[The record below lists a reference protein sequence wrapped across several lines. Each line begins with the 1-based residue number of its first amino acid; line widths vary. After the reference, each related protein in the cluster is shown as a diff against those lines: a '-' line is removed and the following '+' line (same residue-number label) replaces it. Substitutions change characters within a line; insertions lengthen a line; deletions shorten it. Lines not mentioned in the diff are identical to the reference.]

1 MKFYIPFLLS
11 WKCDQCEVGRVRFK
25 PRFCDVYSMK
35 GFYQD
40 ISRNKR
46 YCLLYLLHRW
56 VCTLEIA
63 RDFLVFL
70 CLITRE
76 RFVRDDKM
84 IVLIQFRGKKICY
97 TFSVSSINTRLNQ
110 NTWLGVLE
118 SKYLFLFPWLSIRS
132 FIHPLSKWH
141 NELFVISDTWRP
153 WGPISNS

>member
-70 CLITRE
+70 CLITRK
-76 RFVRDDKM
+76 DLLGM
-84 IVLIQFRGKKICY
+84 IKWLFWYNFAEKKICY

-110 NTWLGVLE
+110 NTWLGV
-118 SKYLFLFPWLSIRS
+118 SLFLIKTFMC
-132 FIHPLSKWH
+132 
-141 NELFVISDTWRP
+141 
-153 WGPISNS
+153 SNATFDGKDQI